1 MYIPDGADF
10 YYLVIEIN
18 SYLQE
23 ICQNLSNWWSSKE
36 ISYWQNTFKSIK
48 KFVCLFYLK
57 IPFF

>member
-36 ISYWQNTFKSIK
+36 I
-48 KFVCLFYLK
+48 L
-57 IPFF
+57 